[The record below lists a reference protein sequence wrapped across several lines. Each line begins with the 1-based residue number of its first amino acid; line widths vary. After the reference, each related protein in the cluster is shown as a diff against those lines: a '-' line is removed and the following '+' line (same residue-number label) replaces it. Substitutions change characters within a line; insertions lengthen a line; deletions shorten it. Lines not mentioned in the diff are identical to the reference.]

1 MLRTRV
7 IPVLLLKNAGLVK
20 TQQFKNPKYVG
31 DPINAV
37 RIFNDKEVDELV
49 FLDISATPNK
59 RKPNFE
65 LIRDIAT
72 EAFMPFG
79 YGGGITT
86 INDIE
91 KLFKIGVEKVILNT
105 AAFENPKLITEAT
118 KIYGSQSIV
127 ASVDVKKTLFGAK
140 KVITNC
146 GKKKVGVNYIE
157 YAEKLEQFGVGE
169 IVINSIDNDGMAQGY
184 DLQLIKQISDA
195 VSIPVVALGGARS
208 IEDFQS
214 AIRQGRASAVAAG
227 SMFVFNGPHRAVLIS
242 YPKYDDL
249 ETKITQKNDKG

>member
-7 IPVLLLKNAGLVK
+7 IPVLLLKNVGLVK

-105 AAFENPKLITEAT
+105 AAFENPKIITEAAE
-118 KIYGSQSIV
+118 IFGSQSIV

-140 KVITNC
+140 KIIINC
-146 GKKKVGVNYIE
+146 GNKKVGINYVE
-157 YAEKLEQFGVGE
+157 YVKKLEQLGVGE
-169 IVINSIDNDGMAQGY
+169 IIINSIDNDGIGQGY
-184 DLQLIKQISDA
+184 DLDLIKQ
-195 VSIPVVALGGARS
+195 VSSSLGIPIVTLGGAGKV
-208 IEDFQS
+208 EHFQE
-214 AIRQGRASAVAAG
+214 AIVHGASAVAAG
-227 SMFVFNGPHRAVLIS
+227 SMFVFTGPHRAVLIS
-242 YPKYDDL
+242 YPNYDDL
-249 ETKITQKNDKG
+249 ENMLIQKYDKE